1 MTSAA
6 DHDPPLTIMVL
17 SGGTGR
23 TGQQV
28 LRSALAQ
35 FRDPQIQTILKPG
48 IRSVQAA
55 LKAVEWARD
64 KNAIICHTFVEPKI
78 REAVVGECN
87 RHHVP
92 AVDLLGPTLAV
103 LDDHLDASQQQRP
116 GLSYALN
123 KEQFDRMDAVDFT
136 FAHDDGARVKDLDQA
151 DVVLVGISRV
161 SKSVT
166 CFYLASRGIRAANI
180 PLLPGVEPPEEL
192 LRISSHRVIGLT
204 MNTQRL
210 QQIRAARRGAIRA
223 ARLVDYTDHREI
235 AREIAYAQAL
245 IKEHGWRKIDVSY
258 KAVEEVAVEI
268 IDAIRFPEARR
279 STANVKQVHSP

>member
-1 MTSAA
+1 MTSAV
-6 DHDPPLTIMVL
+6 DRDPPLTIMVL

-55 LKAVEWARD
+55 LKAVELARD
-64 KNAIICHTFVEPKI
+64 KNAIVCHTFVEPKI
-78 REAVVGECN
+78 REAVVRECD

-92 AVDLLGPTLAV
+92 AVDMLGPTLAV

-136 FAHDDGARVKDLDQA
+136 LAHDDGARVKDLDQA

-192 LRISSHRVIGLT
+192 LRITSHRVIGLT

-245 IKEHGWRKIDVSY
+245 MKEHAWRKIDVSY

-279 STANVKQVHSP
+279 STANVEQVPSP